1 MIRVF
6 DFVCADGHSTE
17 LFVHSGTTQSVCGNC
32 GKQATRVISKP
43 NFKLNGVDGSFPTAS
58 DKWAQVHE
66 QAAAV
71 SNKKYLEHGSL

>member
-17 LFVHSGTTQSVCGNC
+17 RFVNSAVVQSVCDEC

-43 NFKLNGVDGSFPTAS
+43 SFKLDGVTGSFPTAS
-58 DKWAQVHE
+58 DKWARVHE